1 MKKWLLLF
9 LFFCFSL
16 PSQAAQQQAMEAL
29 ESLMRDENLEIIHS
43 EVLADGVVDIL
54 FGVTVTDFDYLRLV
68 DKLRMHPDI
77 KDVIAR
83 TSPRTFCN
91 FD

>member
-1 MKKWLLLF
+1 
-9 LFFCFSL
+9 
-16 PSQAAQQQAMEAL
+16 MEAL

-68 DKLRMHPDI
+68 DKLRKHPDI

>member
-1 MKKWLLLF
+1 MKKWLLLV

-16 PSQAAQQQAMEAL
+16 PSQAAQLQAAEAL
-29 ESLMRDENLEIIHS
+29 KNLLQDEDLEIIHS

-54 FGVTVTDFDYLRLV
+54 FGVTVTDFDYVRVV
-68 DKLRMHPDI
+68 DKLRKHPDI